1 MISTAL
7 ELTYNQKIGIIYA
20 VPIVLVLIAVI
31 IFIVKN
37 RGHLNNDSSETKLKE
52 WLKANNFT
60 VTLSV
65 QNTLIDENSKR
76 WTVYNFNGES
86 KIYSFNDIVK
96 VELDENGNKY
106 VSQNGVL
113 RAVVGSAIF
122 GGVGAIVGATTA
134 TKSHTI
140 NSLNVI
146 VYTSR
151 ISDPVITIPLII
163 SPVSDSSALYLRN
176 RADAIKLMSMLN
188 AIAMQNTSSN
198 SKPDEKAPE
207 ASLSA
212 ADELAKYK
220 KLLDDGAISEEEYST
235 VKKKLLNI

>member
-1 MISTAL
+1 MEFAIFA
-7 ELTYNQKIGIIYA
+7 II
-20 VPIVLVLIAVI
+20 IVTVVIVFLILGS
-31 IFIVKN
+31 VKN
-37 RGHLNNDSSETKLKE
+37 PLDNEMGKLQN
-52 WLKANNFT
+52 WLDRNNFKIT
-60 VTLSV
+60 SSV
-65 QNTLIDENSKR
+65 RSVLIDENTKR
-76 WTVYNFNGES
+76 WAVYKSEQSPVYNF
-86 KIYSFNDIVK
+86 KDIVR

-113 RAVVGSAIF
+113 RAVVGSAVF

-163 SPVSDSSALYLRN
+163 SPVSDSSALYSRN
-176 RADAIKLMSMLN
+176 KADAIKLMGMLN
-188 AIAMQNTSSN
+188 AIAVQNEPAKVENVSAISN
-198 SKPDEKAPE
+198 
-207 ASLSA
+207 

-220 KLLDDGAISEEEYST
+220 KLLDEGAISEEEYKE
-235 VKKKLLNI
+235 VKSKILNSIN

>member
-1 MISTAL
+1 MGYAIFA
-7 ELTYNQKIGIIYA
+7 II
-20 VPIVLVLIAVI
+20 IVAVI
-31 IFIVKN
+31 IVFLILGSV
-37 RGHLNNDSSETKLKE
+37 NNPLDNEMGKLQN
-52 WLKANNFT
+52 WLDKNNFKIT
-60 VTLSV
+60 ASFRSV
-65 QNTLIDENSKR
+65 MVDENTKR
-76 WTVYNFNGES
+76 WAVYKSEQS
-86 KIYSFNDIVK
+86 PIYDFKDIIK

-113 RAVVGSAIF
+113 RAVVGSAVF

-176 RADAIKLMSMLN
+176 REDAIKLMGMLN
-188 AIAMQNTSSN
+188 AIAVQNEPAKAENVSAISN
-198 SKPDEKAPE
+198 
-207 ASLSA
+207 

-220 KLLDDGAISEEEYST
+220 RLLDEGAISEEEYKE
-235 VKKKLLNI
+235 VKSKILNSIN

>member
-1 MISTAL
+1 MEFAIFA
-7 ELTYNQKIGIIYA
+7 IIIVA
-20 VPIVLVLIAVI
+20 VVIVFLILGS
-31 IFIVKN
+31 VKN
-37 RGHLNNDSSETKLKE
+37 PLDNEMGKLQN
-52 WLKANNFT
+52 WLDRNNFKIT
-60 VTLSV
+60 SSV
-65 QNTLIDENSKR
+65 RNVLIDENTKR
-76 WTVYNFNGES
+76 WAVYKSEQS
-86 KIYSFNDIVK
+86 PIYDFKDIIK

-113 RAVVGSAIF
+113 RAVVGSAVF

-163 SPVSDSSALYLRN
+163 SPVSDSSALYSRN
-176 RADAIKLMSMLN
+176 KADAIKLMGMLN
-188 AIAMQNTSSN
+188 AIAVQNEPAKVENVSAISN
-198 SKPDEKAPE
+198 
-207 ASLSA
+207 

-220 KLLDDGAISEEEYST
+220 KLLDEGAISEEEYKE
-235 VKKKLLNI
+235 VKSKILNSIN

>member
-1 MISTAL
+1 MDETFIP
-7 ELTYNQKIGIIYA
+7 K
-20 VPIVLVLIAVI
+20 VLIYGTPILLAIIAII

-37 RGHLNNDSSETKLKE
+37 KGRNPQPTTEDKLKT
-52 WLKANNFT
+52 WLNKNSFT
-60 VTLSV
+60 ITTAVGSV
-65 QNTLIDENSKR
+65 LIDENTKR
-76 WTVYNFNGES
+76 WAVYKSEQS
-86 KIYSFNDIVK
+86 QIYDFKDIVR

-113 RAVVGSAIF
+113 RAVVGSAVF

-163 SPVSDSSALYLRN
+163 SPVSDSSALYSRN
-176 RADAIKLMSMLN
+176 KSDAIKLMGMLN
-188 AIAMQNTSSN
+188 AIVVQNEPAKVENVSAISN
-198 SKPDEKAPE
+198 
-207 ASLSA
+207 

-220 KLLDDGAISEEEYST
+220 KLLDEGAISEEEYKE
-235 VKKKLLNI
+235 VKSKILNSIN

>member
-1 MISTAL
+1 MEFAIFA
-7 ELTYNQKIGIIYA
+7 IIIVA
-20 VPIVLVLIAVI
+20 VVIVFLILGS
-31 IFIVKN
+31 VKN
-37 RGHLNNDSSETKLKE
+37 PLDNEMGKLQN
-52 WLKANNFT
+52 WLDRNNFKIT
-60 VTLSV
+60 SSV
-65 QNTLIDENSKR
+65 RSVLIDENTKR
-76 WTVYNFNGES
+76 WAVYKSEQS
-86 KIYSFNDIVK
+86 QIYDFKDIIK

-113 RAVVGSAIF
+113 RAVVGSAVF

-163 SPVSDSSALYLRN
+163 SPVSDSSALYSRN
-176 RADAIKLMSMLN
+176 KADAIKLMGMLN
-188 AIAMQNTSSN
+188 AIAVQNEPAKVENVSAISN
-198 SKPDEKAPE
+198 
-207 ASLSA
+207 

-220 KLLDDGAISEEEYST
+220 RLLDEGAISEEEYKE
-235 VKKKLLNI
+235 VKSKILNSIN

>member
-1 MISTAL
+1 MEFAIFA
-7 ELTYNQKIGIIYA
+7 IIIVA
-20 VPIVLVLIAVI
+20 VVIVFLILGS
-31 IFIVKN
+31 VKN
-37 RGHLNNDSSETKLKE
+37 PLDNEMGKLQN
-52 WLKANNFT
+52 WLDRNNFKIT
-60 VTLSV
+60 SSV
-65 QNTLIDENSKR
+65 RSVLIDENTKR
-76 WTVYNFNGES
+76 WAVYKSEQSPVYNF
-86 KIYSFNDIVK
+86 KDIVR

-163 SPVSDSSALYLRN
+163 SPVSDSSALYSRN
-176 RADAIKLMSMLN
+176 KADAIKLMGMLN
-188 AIAMQNTSSN
+188 AIAVQNEPATAENVSAISN
-198 SKPDEKAPE
+198 
-207 ASLSA
+207 

-220 KLLDDGAISEEEYST
+220 KLLDEGAISEEEYKE
-235 VKKKLLNI
+235 VKSKILNSIN

>member
-1 MISTAL
+1 MGYAIFA
-7 ELTYNQKIGIIYA
+7 II
-20 VPIVLVLIAVI
+20 IVAVI
-31 IFIVKN
+31 IVFLILGSV
-37 RGHLNNDSSETKLKE
+37 NNPLDNEMGKLQN
-52 WLKANNFT
+52 WLDKNNFKIT
-60 VTLSV
+60 ASFRSV
-65 QNTLIDENSKR
+65 MVDENTKR
-76 WTVYNFNGES
+76 WAVYKSEQS
-86 KIYSFNDIVK
+86 PIYDFKDIIK

-113 RAVVGSAIF
+113 RAVVGSAVF

-163 SPVSDSSALYLRN
+163 SPVSDSSALYSRN
-176 RADAIKLMSMLN
+176 KADAIKLMGMLN
-188 AIAMQNTSSN
+188 AIAVQNEPAKAENVSAISN
-198 SKPDEKAPE
+198 
-207 ASLSA
+207 

-220 KLLDDGAISEEEYST
+220 RLLDEGAISEEEYKE
-235 VKKKLLNI
+235 VKSKILNSIN

>member
-1 MISTAL
+1 MGYAIFA
-7 ELTYNQKIGIIYA
+7 II
-20 VPIVLVLIAVI
+20 IVAVI
-31 IFIVKN
+31 IVFLILGSV
-37 RGHLNNDSSETKLKE
+37 NNPLDNEMGKLQN
-52 WLKANNFT
+52 WLDKNNFKIT
-60 VTLSV
+60 ASFRSV
-65 QNTLIDENSKR
+65 MVDENTKR
-76 WTVYNFNGES
+76 WAVYKSEQS
-86 KIYSFNDIVK
+86 PIYDFKDIIK

-113 RAVVGSAIF
+113 RAVVGSAVF

-151 ISDPVITIPLII
+151 ISYPVITIPLII

-176 RADAIKLMSMLN
+176 RADAIKFMGMLN
-188 AIAMQNTSSN
+188 AIAVQNEPAKAENVSAISN
-198 SKPDEKAPE
+198 
-207 ASLSA
+207 

-220 KLLDDGAISEEEYST
+220 RLLDEGAISEEEYKE
-235 VKKKLLNI
+235 VKSKILNSIN

>member
-1 MISTAL
+1 MGYAIFA
-7 ELTYNQKIGIIYA
+7 II
-20 VPIVLVLIAVI
+20 IVTVVIVFLILGS
-31 IFIVKN
+31 VKN
-37 RGHLNNDSSETKLKE
+37 PLDNEMGKLQN
-52 WLKANNFT
+52 WLDRNNFKIT
-60 VTLSV
+60 SSV
-65 QNTLIDENSKR
+65 RSVLIDENTKR
-76 WTVYNFNGES
+76 WAVYKSEQSPVYNF
-86 KIYSFNDIVK
+86 KDIVR

-163 SPVSDSSALYLRN
+163 SPVSDSSALYSRN
-176 RADAIKLMSMLN
+176 KADAIKLVGMLN
-188 AIAMQNTSSN
+188 AIAVQNEPAKAENVSAISN
-198 SKPDEKAPE
+198 
-207 ASLSA
+207 

-220 KLLDDGAISEEEYST
+220 KLLDEGAISEEEYKE
-235 VKKKLLNI
+235 VKSKILNSIN

>member
-1 MISTAL
+1 MGYAIFA
-7 ELTYNQKIGIIYA
+7 II
-20 VPIVLVLIAVI
+20 IVAVI
-31 IFIVKN
+31 IVFLILGSV
-37 RGHLNNDSSETKLKE
+37 NNPLDNEMGKLQN
-52 WLKANNFT
+52 WLDKNNFKIT
-60 VTLSV
+60 ASFRSV
-65 QNTLIDENSKR
+65 MVDENTKR
-76 WTVYNFNGES
+76 WAVYKSEQS
-86 KIYSFNDIVK
+86 PIYDFKDIIK

-113 RAVVGSAIF
+113 RAVVGSAVF

-163 SPVSDSSALYLRN
+163 SPVSDSSALYSRN
-176 RADAIKLMSMLN
+176 KADAIKLMGMLN
-188 AIAMQNTSSN
+188 AIAVQNEPAKAENVSAISN
-198 SKPDEKAPE
+198 
-207 ASLSA
+207 

-220 KLLDDGAISEEEYST
+220 KLLDEGAISEEEYKE
-235 VKKKLLNI
+235 VKSKILNSIN

>member
-1 MISTAL
+1 MEFAIFA
-7 ELTYNQKIGIIYA
+7 IIIVA
-20 VPIVLVLIAVI
+20 VVIVFLILGS
-31 IFIVKN
+31 VKN
-37 RGHLNNDSSETKLKE
+37 PLDNEMGKLQN
-52 WLKANNFT
+52 WLDRNNFKIT
-60 VTLSV
+60 SSV
-65 QNTLIDENSKR
+65 RSVLIDENTKR
-76 WTVYNFNGES
+76 WAVYKSEQS
-86 KIYSFNDIVK
+86 PIYDFKDIIK

-113 RAVVGSAIF
+113 RAVVGSAVF

-163 SPVSDSSALYLRN
+163 SPVSDSSALYSRN
-176 RADAIKLMSMLN
+176 KADAIKLMGMLN
-188 AIAMQNTSSN
+188 AIAVQNEPAKAENVSAISN
-198 SKPDEKAPE
+198 
-207 ASLSA
+207 

-220 KLLDDGAISEEEYST
+220 KLLDEGAISEEEYKE
-235 VKKKLLNI
+235 VKSKILNSIN

>member
-1 MISTAL
+1 MGFAIFA
-7 ELTYNQKIGIIYA
+7 IIIVA
-20 VPIVLVLIAVI
+20 VVIVFLILGS
-31 IFIVKN
+31 VKN
-37 RGHLNNDSSETKLKE
+37 PLDNEMGKLQN
-52 WLKANNFT
+52 WLDRNNFKIT
-60 VTLSV
+60 SSV
-65 QNTLIDENSKR
+65 RSVLIDENTKR
-76 WTVYNFNGES
+76 WAVYKSEQSPVYDF
-86 KIYSFNDIVK
+86 KDIVK

-113 RAVVGSAIF
+113 RAVVGSAVF

-163 SPVSDSSALYLRN
+163 SPVSDSSALYSRN
-176 RADAIKLMSMLN
+176 KADAIKLMGMLN
-188 AIAMQNTSSN
+188 AIAFQNEPAKAENVSAISN
-198 SKPDEKAPE
+198 
-207 ASLSA
+207 

-220 KLLDDGAISEEEYST
+220 KLLDESAISEEEYKE
-235 VKKKLLNI
+235 VKSKILNSIN

>member
-1 MISTAL
+1 MGYAIFA
-7 ELTYNQKIGIIYA
+7 II
-20 VPIVLVLIAVI
+20 IVAVI
-31 IFIVKN
+31 IVFLILGSV
-37 RGHLNNDSSETKLKE
+37 NNPLDNEMGKLQN
-52 WLKANNFT
+52 WLDKNNFKIT
-60 VTLSV
+60 ASFRSV
-65 QNTLIDENSKR
+65 MVDETTKR
-76 WTVYNFNGES
+76 WAVYKSEQSPVYDF
-86 KIYSFNDIVK
+86 KDIVK

-113 RAVVGSAIF
+113 RAVVGSAVF

-163 SPVSDSSALYLRN
+163 SPVSDSSALYSRN
-176 RADAIKLMSMLN
+176 KADAIKLMGMLN
-188 AIAMQNTSSN
+188 AIAVQNEPAKAENVSAISN
-198 SKPDEKAPE
+198 
-207 ASLSA
+207 

-220 KLLDDGAISEEEYST
+220 RLLDEGAISEEEYKE
-235 VKKKLLNI
+235 VKSKILNSIN

>member
-1 MISTAL
+1 MEFAIFA
-7 ELTYNQKIGIIYA
+7 IIIVA
-20 VPIVLVLIAVI
+20 VVIVFLILGS
-31 IFIVKN
+31 VKN
-37 RGHLNNDSSETKLKE
+37 PLDNEMGKLQN
-52 WLKANNFT
+52 WLDRNNFKIT
-60 VTLSV
+60 SSV
-65 QNTLIDENSKR
+65 RSVLIDENTKR
-76 WTVYNFNGES
+76 WAVYKSEQS
-86 KIYSFNDIVK
+86 PIYDFKDIIK

-113 RAVVGSAIF
+113 RAVVGSAVF

-163 SPVSDSSALYLRN
+163 SPVSDSSALYSRN
-176 RADAIKLMSMLN
+176 KADAIKLMGMLN
-188 AIAMQNTSSN
+188 AIAVQNEPAKAENVSAISN
-198 SKPDEKAPE
+198 
-207 ASLSA
+207 

-220 KLLDDGAISEEEYST
+220 RLLDEGAISEEEYKE
-235 VKKKLLNI
+235 VKSKILNSIN

>member
-1 MISTAL
+1 MGYAIFA
-7 ELTYNQKIGIIYA
+7 II
-20 VPIVLVLIAVI
+20 IVAVI
-31 IFIVKN
+31 IVFLILGSV
-37 RGHLNNDSSETKLKE
+37 NNPLDNEMGKLQN
-52 WLKANNFT
+52 WLDKNNFKIT
-60 VTLSV
+60 ASFRSV
-65 QNTLIDENSKR
+65 MVDENTKR
-76 WTVYNFNGES
+76 WAVYKSEQS
-86 KIYSFNDIVK
+86 PIYDLKDIIK

-113 RAVVGSAIF
+113 RAVVGSAVF

-163 SPVSDSSALYLRN
+163 SPVSDSSALYSRN
-176 RADAIKLMSMLN
+176 KADAIKLMGMLN
-188 AIAMQNTSSN
+188 AIAVQNEPAKAENVSAISN
-198 SKPDEKAPE
+198 
-207 ASLSA
+207 

-220 KLLDDGAISEEEYST
+220 RLLDEGAISEEEYKE
-235 VKKKLLNI
+235 VKSKILNSIN

>member
-1 MISTAL
+1 MEFAIFA
-7 ELTYNQKIGIIYA
+7 IIIVA
-20 VPIVLVLIAVI
+20 VVIVFLILGS
-31 IFIVKN
+31 VKN
-37 RGHLNNDSSETKLKE
+37 PLDNEMGKLQN
-52 WLKANNFT
+52 WLDRNNFKIT
-60 VTLSV
+60 SSV
-65 QNTLIDENSKR
+65 RSVLIDENTKHWAVYKSEQSP
-76 WTVYNFNGES
+76 VYNF
-86 KIYSFNDIVK
+86 KDIVR

-163 SPVSDSSALYLRN
+163 SPVSDSSALYSRN
-176 RADAIKLMSMLN
+176 KADAIKLMGMLN
-188 AIAMQNTSSN
+188 AIAVQNEPAKFENVSAISN
-198 SKPDEKAPE
+198 
-207 ASLSA
+207 

-220 KLLDDGAISEEEYST
+220 KLLDEGAISEEEYKE
-235 VKKKLLNI
+235 VKSKILNSIN

>member
-1 MISTAL
+1 MEFAIFA
-7 ELTYNQKIGIIYA
+7 IIIVA
-20 VPIVLVLIAVI
+20 VVIVFLILGS
-31 IFIVKN
+31 VKN
-37 RGHLNNDSSETKLKE
+37 PLDNEMGKLQN
-52 WLKANNFT
+52 WLDRNNFKIT
-60 VTLSV
+60 SSV
-65 QNTLIDENSKR
+65 RSVLIDENTKR
-76 WTVYNFNGES
+76 WAVYKSEQSPVYNF
-86 KIYSFNDIVK
+86 KDIVR

-163 SPVSDSSALYLRN
+163 SPVSDSSALYSRN
-176 RADAIKLMSMLN
+176 KADAIKLMGMLN
-188 AIAMQNTSSN
+188 AIAVQNEPAKVENVSAISN
-198 SKPDEKAPE
+198 
-207 ASLSA
+207 

-220 KLLDDGAISEEEYST
+220 KLLDEGAISEEEYKE
-235 VKKKLLNI
+235 VKSKILNSIN

>member
-1 MISTAL
+1 MILTAL
-7 ELTYNQKIGIIYA
+7 ELTYNQKVGILYA
-20 VPIVLVLIAVI
+20 IPIALII
-31 IFIVKN
+31 IAIIVYIVK
-37 RGHLNNDSSETKLKE
+37 GCKGLKNDSDALQD
-52 WLKANNFT
+52 WIKANNFT
-60 VTLSV
+60 ITMAAGPA
-65 QNTLIDENSKR
+65 LIDEKTKR

-106 VSQNGVL
+106 VSENGVL
-113 RAVVGSAIF
+113 RVGSAIF
-122 GGVGAIVGATTA
+122 GGVGAVVGATTA
-134 TKSHTI
+134 NRSHTV

-146 VYTSR
+146 VYTPS
-151 ISDPVITIPLII
+151 ISAPVITIPFLT
-163 SPVSDSSALYLRN
+163 SPVSDSSKDYQIT
-176 RADAIKLMSMLN
+176 RASAIKLVGAFN

-198 SKPDEKAPE
+198 PDEKTPE
-207 ASLSA
+207 APSSA

>member
-1 MISTAL
+1 MILTAL

>member
-52 WLKANNFT
+52 WLNANNFT

-176 RADAIKLMSMLN
+176 RADAIKLMGMLN

-235 VKKKLLNI
+235 VKRKLLNI

>member
-1 MISTAL
+1 MGYAIFA
-7 ELTYNQKIGIIYA
+7 II
-20 VPIVLVLIAVI
+20 IVAVI
-31 IFIVKN
+31 IVFLILGSV
-37 RGHLNNDSSETKLKE
+37 NNPLDNEMGKLQN
-52 WLKANNFT
+52 WLDKNNFKIT
-60 VTLSV
+60 ASFRSV
-65 QNTLIDENSKR
+65 MVDENTKR
-76 WTVYNFNGES
+76 WAVYKSEQS
-86 KIYSFNDIVK
+86 PIYDFKDIIK

-113 RAVVGSAIF
+113 RAVVGSAVF

-163 SPVSDSSALYLRN
+163 SPVSDSSALYSRN
-176 RADAIKLMSMLN
+176 KANAIKLMGMLN
-188 AIAMQNTSSN
+188 AIAVQNEPAKAENVSAISN
-198 SKPDEKAPE
+198 
-207 ASLSA
+207 

-220 KLLDDGAISEEEYST
+220 RLLDEGAISEEEYKE
-235 VKKKLLNI
+235 VKSKILNSIN

>member
-1 MISTAL
+1 MGFAIFAIIIVAVVIVFLILGSVKNPL
-7 ELTYNQKIGIIYA
+7 DNEMGKLQNWLDRNNFKITSS
-20 VPIVLVLIAVI
+20 VRSVLV
-31 IFIVKN
+31 
-37 RGHLNNDSSETKLKE
+37 
-52 WLKANNFT
+52 
-60 VTLSV
+60 
-65 QNTLIDENSKR
+65 DENTKR
-76 WTVYNFNGES
+76 WAVYKSEQSPVYDF
-86 KIYSFNDIVK
+86 KDIVK

-113 RAVVGSAIF
+113 RAVVGSAVF

-163 SPVSDSSALYLRN
+163 SPVSDSSALYSRN
-176 RADAIKLMSMLN
+176 KADAIKLMGMLN
-188 AIAMQNTSSN
+188 AIAVQNEPAKVENVSAISN
-198 SKPDEKAPE
+198 
-207 ASLSA
+207 

-220 KLLDDGAISEEEYST
+220 KLLDEGAISEEEYKE
-235 VKKKLLNI
+235 VKSKILNSIN

>member
-1 MISTAL
+1 MGYAIFA
-7 ELTYNQKIGIIYA
+7 II
-20 VPIVLVLIAVI
+20 IVTVVIVFLILGS
-31 IFIVKN
+31 VKN
-37 RGHLNNDSSETKLKE
+37 PLDNEMGKLQN
-52 WLKANNFT
+52 WLDRNNFKIT
-60 VTLSV
+60 SSV
-65 QNTLIDENSKR
+65 RSVLIDENTKR
-76 WTVYNFNGES
+76 WAVYKSEQS
-86 KIYSFNDIVK
+86 PIYDFKDIIK

-113 RAVVGSAIF
+113 RAVVGSAVF

-163 SPVSDSSALYLRN
+163 SPVSDSSALYSRN
-176 RADAIKLMSMLN
+176 KADAIKLVGMLN
-188 AIAMQNTSSN
+188 AIAVQNEPAKAENVSAISN
-198 SKPDEKAPE
+198 
-207 ASLSA
+207 

-220 KLLDDGAISEEEYST
+220 KLLDEGAISEEEYKE
-235 VKKKLLNI
+235 VKSKILNSIN

>member
-1 MISTAL
+1 M
-7 ELTYNQKIGIIYA
+7 GFA
-20 VPIVLVLIAVI
+20 VFTLVILAVVIVLLVLGNA
-31 IFIVKN
+31 KN
-37 RGHLNNDSSETKLKE
+37 PLNTEMGKLQS
-52 WLKANNFT
+52 WLDKNNFKIT
-60 VTLSV
+60 SSV
-65 QNTLIDENSKR
+65 RSVLIDENTKR
-76 WTVYNFNGES
+76 WAVYKSEQS
-86 KIYSFNDIVK
+86 PIYDFKDIIK

-163 SPVSDSSALYLRN
+163 SPVSDSSALYSRN
-176 RADAIKLMSMLN
+176 KADAIKLMGMLN

-198 SKPDEKAPE
+198 SKPDEKSPE
-207 ASLSA
+207 APSSA

-220 KLLDDGAISEEEYST
+220 KLLDDGAISEEEYSA
-235 VKKKLLNI
+235 VKKRLLNL

>member
-1 MISTAL
+1 MGYAIFA
-7 ELTYNQKIGIIYA
+7 II
-20 VPIVLVLIAVI
+20 IVAVI
-31 IFIVKN
+31 IVFLILGSV
-37 RGHLNNDSSETKLKE
+37 NNPLDNEMGKLQN
-52 WLKANNFT
+52 WLDKNNFKIT
-60 VTLSV
+60 ASFRSV
-65 QNTLIDENSKR
+65 MVDENTKR
-76 WTVYNFNGES
+76 WAVYKSEQS
-86 KIYSFNDIVK
+86 PIYDFKDIIK

-113 RAVVGSAIF
+113 RAVVGSAVF

-176 RADAIKLMSMLN
+176 REDAIKLMGMLN
-188 AIAMQNTSSN
+188 AIAVQNEPAKAENVSAISN
-198 SKPDEKAPE
+198 
-207 ASLSA
+207 

-220 KLLDDGAISEEEYST
+220 RLLDEVAISEEEYKE
-235 VKKKLLNI
+235 VKSKILNSIN

>member
-1 MISTAL
+1 MGFAIFA
-7 ELTYNQKIGIIYA
+7 IIIVA
-20 VPIVLVLIAVI
+20 VVIVFLILGS
-31 IFIVKN
+31 VKN
-37 RGHLNNDSSETKLKE
+37 PLDNEMGKLQN
-52 WLKANNFT
+52 WLDRNNFKIT
-60 VTLSV
+60 SSV
-65 QNTLIDENSKR
+65 RSVLIDENTKR
-76 WTVYNFNGES
+76 WAVYKSEQS
-86 KIYSFNDIVK
+86 PIYDFKDIIK

-113 RAVVGSAIF
+113 RAVVGSAVF

-163 SPVSDSSALYLRN
+163 SPVSDSSALYSRN
-176 RADAIKLMSMLN
+176 KADAIKLMGMLN
-188 AIAMQNTSSN
+188 AIAFQNEPAKAENVSAISN
-198 SKPDEKAPE
+198 
-207 ASLSA
+207 

-220 KLLDDGAISEEEYST
+220 KLLDEGAISEEEYKE
-235 VKKKLLNI
+235 VKSKILNSIN

>member
-1 MISTAL
+1 MEFAIFA
-7 ELTYNQKIGIIYA
+7 IIIVA
-20 VPIVLVLIAVI
+20 VVIVFLILGS
-31 IFIVKN
+31 VKN
-37 RGHLNNDSSETKLKE
+37 PLDNEMGKLQN
-52 WLKANNFT
+52 WLDRNNFKIT
-60 VTLSV
+60 SSV
-65 QNTLIDENSKR
+65 RSVLIDENTKR
-76 WTVYNFNGES
+76 WAVYKSEQS
-86 KIYSFNDIVK
+86 PIYDFKDIIK

-113 RAVVGSAIF
+113 RAVVGSAVF

-163 SPVSDSSALYLRN
+163 SPVSDSSALYSRN
-176 RADAIKLMSMLN
+176 KADAIKLMGMLN
-188 AIAMQNTSSN
+188 AIAVQNEPAKVENVSAISN
-198 SKPDEKAPE
+198 
-207 ASLSA
+207 

-220 KLLDDGAISEEEYST
+220 KLLDEGAISEEEYKE
-235 VKKKLLNI
+235 VKSKILNSIN

>member
-1 MISTAL
+1 MGFAIFA
-7 ELTYNQKIGIIYA
+7 IIIVA
-20 VPIVLVLIAVI
+20 VVIVFLILGS
-31 IFIVKN
+31 VKN
-37 RGHLNNDSSETKLKE
+37 PLDNEMGKLQN
-52 WLKANNFT
+52 WLDRNNFKIT
-60 VTLSV
+60 SSV
-65 QNTLIDENSKR
+65 RSVLIDENTKR
-76 WTVYNFNGES
+76 WAVYKSEQSPVYDF
-86 KIYSFNDIVK
+86 KDIVK

-113 RAVVGSAIF
+113 RAVVGSAVF

-163 SPVSDSSALYLRN
+163 SPVSDSSALYSRN
-176 RADAIKLMSMLN
+176 KADAIKLMGMLN
-188 AIAMQNTSSN
+188 AIAFQNEPAKAENVSAISN
-198 SKPDEKAPE
+198 
-207 ASLSA
+207 

-220 KLLDDGAISEEEYST
+220 KLLDEGAISEEEYKE
-235 VKKKLLNI
+235 VKSKILNSIN

>member
-31 IFIVKN
+31 NFIVKN

>member
-52 WLKANNFT
+52 WLNANNFT

-176 RADAIKLMSMLN
+176 RADAIKLMGMLN

-207 ASLSA
+207 VSLSA

-235 VKKKLLNI
+235 VKRKLLNI

>member
-1 MISTAL
+1 MGYAIFA
-7 ELTYNQKIGIIYA
+7 II
-20 VPIVLVLIAVI
+20 IVAVI
-31 IFIVKN
+31 IVFLILGSVN
-37 RGHLNNDSSETKLKE
+37 NPLNNEMGKLQN
-52 WLKANNFT
+52 WLDKNNFKIT
-60 VTLSV
+60 ASFRSV
-65 QNTLIDENSKR
+65 MVDENTKR
-76 WTVYNFNGES
+76 WAVYKSEQS
-86 KIYSFNDIVK
+86 PIYDFKDIIK

-113 RAVVGSAIF
+113 RAVVGSAVF

-163 SPVSDSSALYLRN
+163 SPVSDSSALYSRN
-176 RADAIKLMSMLN
+176 KADAIKLMGMLN
-188 AIAMQNTSSN
+188 AIAVQNEPAKAENVSAISN
-198 SKPDEKAPE
+198 
-207 ASLSA
+207 

-220 KLLDDGAISEEEYST
+220 KLLDEGAISEEEYKE
-235 VKKKLLNI
+235 VKSKILNSIN

>member
-1 MISTAL
+1 MGFAIFA
-7 ELTYNQKIGIIYA
+7 IIIVA
-20 VPIVLVLIAVI
+20 VVIVFLILGS
-31 IFIVKN
+31 VKN
-37 RGHLNNDSSETKLKE
+37 PLDNEMGKLQN
-52 WLKANNFT
+52 WLDRNNFKIT
-60 VTLSV
+60 SSV
-65 QNTLIDENSKR
+65 RSVLIDENTKR
-76 WTVYNFNGES
+76 WAVYKSEQSPVYNF
-86 KIYSFNDIVK
+86 KDIVR

-163 SPVSDSSALYLRN
+163 SPVSDSSALYSRN
-176 RADAIKLMSMLN
+176 KADAIKLMGMLN
-188 AIAMQNTSSN
+188 AIAVQNEPAKAENVSAISN
-198 SKPDEKAPE
+198 
-207 ASLSA
+207 

-220 KLLDDGAISEEEYST
+220 KLLDEGAISEEEYKE
-235 VKKKLLNI
+235 VKSKILNSIN

>member
-52 WLKANNFT
+52 WLNANNFT

-235 VKKKLLNI
+235 VKRKLLNI

>member
-52 WLKANNFT
+52 WLNANNFT

-176 RADAIKLMSMLN
+176 RADAIKLMGMLN

-220 KLLDDGAISEEEYST
+220 KLLDDGAISEEEYSA
-235 VKKKLLNI
+235 VKKRLLNL